1 MDIRNGTRGTPPV
14 SSWFSSKLP
23 LPLCADVRLYIPMTH
38 HNDVTVMTD
47 LEGTNVRHTRTR
59 LSYCHLISDWT
70 RGRVEGSVHS
80 VTFKRGCFGHG
91 DGNRRATCTQIAV
104 DSSLYRSKDDKETN
118 EKLEKTARA
127 TLFGTSAHAS
137 FLHPVPRI
145 RCRRK
150 QGASSARTL
159 ATLKK
164 TSKRYI

>member
-1 MDIRNGTRGTPPV
+1 MDIRNGIRGTPPV

-23 LPLCADVRLYIPMTH
+23 RPLCADVRLYIPMTH

-59 LSYCHLISDWT
+59 LSYCHLVSDWT

-104 DSSLYRSKDDKETN
+104 DSSLYRSKET
-118 EKLEKTARA
+118 
-127 TLFGTSAHAS
+127 
-137 FLHPVPRI
+137 I
-145 RCRRK
+145 RK
-150 QGASSARTL
+150 QTKSLKRQQGQRCLARL
-159 ATLKK
+159 
-164 TSKRYI
+164 RMPVFCIPCPG